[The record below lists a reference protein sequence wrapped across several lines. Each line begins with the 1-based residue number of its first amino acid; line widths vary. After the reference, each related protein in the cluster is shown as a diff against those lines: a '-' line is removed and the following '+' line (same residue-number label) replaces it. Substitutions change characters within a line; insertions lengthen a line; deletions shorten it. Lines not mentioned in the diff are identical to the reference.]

1 MPRIFQLKPLQQQV
15 ESALS
20 DLTSPK
26 RGHTFWGL
34 VGTLAV
40 CAVLIW
46 LRHGDWL
53 RHPNDVI
60 IGEAPDGFKSYTNAA
75 WHVRYDTTLLHFSG
89 MNYPFGEH
97 VLFTD
102 NQPLLANAMQWW
114 HTHISD
120 LSERTTGIINTFQ
133 AISIGLCC
141 MFLFLLFRKLHL
153 AVWYAG
159 AVSLAMTFLAPQ
171 FQRFDGHYGLS
182 HTFLIPWLLLLLCRY
197 EERRSRRYQ
206 SLLIGLLVFFS
217 AQLHFYYFGL
227 SALFLT
233 LYIGYQTLR
242 YFNWT
247 NLRARFSHWA
257 VMVLLPYALLIFWLQ
272 LSDYAADRP
281 ANPYGFTSYIGRWEG
296 IFLPP
301 PSFPLYRWIGDN
313 IIPIR
318 SMDSEAQAYAGILAL
333 PFTLWMFAIGFRIF
347 DRRWSEAA
355 HHRVRR
361 RFLRAMLAA
370 GMTLTIFCCGVP
382 YTIPGLQWMVDYMG
396 PFRQFRGLG
405 RFTWLYFYMVNI
417 LMFYIVWNVG
427 RRFKGLKNGRAP
439 WLKWVILWTPVVIVA
454 YEAWT
459 FQRVKTLDIYPNAA
473 KRALAAPAPD
483 HWLNQVDFKPYQALL
498 PLPYYHVGSEK
509 FWLDLS
515 DNPHFKHVQTTA
527 LHTGIPDLGVN
538 MSRTPASQTLRSVQL
553 ALEPCELPAL
563 LNDLRD
569 NRPLALMVNPRQRE
583 TIAREFSW
591 FLRGAKPVYKH
602 PDMEV
607 WSLPTDSLPRA
618 IAAHRAALRQ
628 SVSAVTTS
636 RRGPWLANSP
646 DLPFV
651 HHSFDSLETAPGQAV
666 FQGKGSLKGNVRDT
680 THLWRGRLAG
690 GVHVASMWLYAQ
702 PDLPIRHRLYIRQVK
717 ADGSVVTRDF
727 TLSSLARSLVRGWM
741 LSEIPFDVEGDADVS
756 FFLYHHEERGTFT
769 IDEFQCRP
777 AELTLFR
784 PTPQGFV
791 VGNRW
796 YE

>member
-1 MPRIFQLKPLQQQV
+1 M
-15 ESALS
+15 ALG
-20 DLTSPK
+20 DLASPK

-34 VGTLAV
+34 MGTLTV
-40 CAVLIW
+40 CIVLIW
-46 LRHGDWL
+46 LRHGHWL
-53 RHPNDVI
+53 QHPNDVI

-75 WHVRYDTTLLHFSG
+75 WHVRHDTTMLHFSG

-114 HTHISD
+114 HMHISD
-120 LSERTTGIINTFQ
+120 LTERTTGIINIFQ

-141 MFLFLLFRKLHL
+141 MFLFLLFRKLHF

-159 AVSLAMTFLAPQ
+159 AVAIAMTFLAPQ

-182 HTFLIPWLLLLLCRY
+182 HTFIIPWLLLLLCRY
-197 EERRSRRYQ
+197 EERNSRRYQ

-227 SALFLT
+227 SALLLT
-233 LYIGYQTLR
+233 LYVGYQAVR
-242 YFNWT
+242 YFSWS

-257 VMVLLPYALLIFWLQ
+257 VMVLLPYALLTLWLQ
-272 LSDYAADRP
+272 LSDYAIDRP
-281 ANPYGFTSYIGRWEG
+281 SNPYGFTHYIGRWEG

-301 PSFPLYRWIGDN
+301 PGFPLHRWISEN
-313 IIPIR
+313 AIPIR

-333 PFTLWMFAIGFRIF
+333 PFTLWMLAVGFRIF
-347 DRRWSEAA
+347 PRDWNVAA

-361 RFLRAMLAA
+361 RFLRAIMASGL
-370 GMTLTIFCCGVP
+370 TLTIFCCGFP
-382 YTIPGLQWMVDYMG
+382 YAIPGLQWMVDYMG

-405 RFTWLYFYMVNI
+405 RFTWLYFYIINI
-417 LMFYIVWNVG
+417 LLFYIAWNVG
-427 RRFKGLKNGRAP
+427 RRFKGFQNGRAA
-439 WLKWVILWTPVVIVA
+439 WLKWPILWAPVLVLA
-454 YEAWT
+454 LEAWV

-473 KRALAAPAPD
+473 KRALAAPTPD
-483 HWLNQVDFKPYQALL
+483 HWLNKVDFTPYQALL

-509 FWLDLS
+509 FWLELS

-527 LHTGIPDLGVN
+527 LHTGVPDLGVN

-553 ALEPCELPAL
+553 ALEPGEMPAL

-569 NRPLALMVNPRQRE
+569 NRPLALLVNPRQRE
-583 TIAREFSW
+583 TVERDHSWLLRNAR
-591 FLRGAKPVYKH
+591 LVYKH
-602 PDMEV
+602 PDLEIFSLSPD
-607 WSLPTDSLPRA
+607 SLPTA

-628 SVSAVTTS
+628 QVTAATPF
-636 RRGPWLANSP
+636 RRGAWSGSSAE
-646 DLPFV
+646 LPFV
-651 HHSFDSLETAPGQAV
+651 HQTFDSLPPAPGQAV
-666 FQGKGSLKGNVRDT
+666 FQGKGSLQGQTNDT
-680 THLWRGRLAG
+680 TFLWRSHLTN
-690 GVHVASMWLYAQ
+690 GVHVVSLWIYAR
-702 PDLPIRHRLYIRQVK
+702 PDLPVNHRLYIRQEM
-717 ADGSVVTRDF
+717 ADGQVITRDI
-727 TLSSLARSLVRGWM
+727 TLSQRARSLVRGWM
-741 LSEIPFDVEGDADVS
+741 LSEIPFDVVGDTGATVT
-756 FFLYHHEERGTFT
+756 FFLYNKGERRTFT

-784 PTPQGFV
+784 TTPTGFV